1 MLSIRRIEG
10 FISLIRPFTL
20 LAPIIVSICIMIAS
34 YTTSNNSLDGLL
46 GVLPTIILA
55 SVSLALLNAAS
66 NALNQ
71 VTDVE
76 SDKISKPYR
85 PIPMGKITI
94 MEATVVSIILYLFS
108 ISIAWFINKVFF
120 LITLLIVVFT
130 ITYSLPPRFKKTLFL
145 NQLWVALPRGF
156 LGIIVSWSV
165 FGDPLGFLPLTA
177 ATIAFF
183 FLLGGSVTKDV
194 KDCYADILT
203 GSRTLI
209 NTYGVEKSSFMVF
222 PFLFTPFLFILILI
236 DMGLLDTLYWP
247 LSLLVIPGFLV
258 FYLMFL
264 NKNNIG
270 SRFENTPAW
279 CLMYITYFL
288 FAFGFSM
295 ISIMK
300 VV

>member
-1 MLSIRRIEG
+1 
-10 FISLIRPFTL
+10 
-20 LAPIIVSICIMIAS
+20 MIAS